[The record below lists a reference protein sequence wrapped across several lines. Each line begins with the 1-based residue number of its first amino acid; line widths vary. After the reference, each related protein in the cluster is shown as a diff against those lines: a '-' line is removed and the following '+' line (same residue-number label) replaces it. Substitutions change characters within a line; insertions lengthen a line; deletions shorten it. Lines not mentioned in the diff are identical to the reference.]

1 MPSII
6 VAKKMNYLTKI
17 KKIGKFEIKS
27 CRTLKP
33 KEVEI

>member
-17 KKIGKFEIKS
+17 KKIGKFEIK
-27 CRTLKP
+27 
-33 KEVEI
+33 EVKKIKKRR

>member
-17 KKIGKFEIKS
+17 KKIGKFKI
-27 CRTLKP
+27 
-33 KEVEI
+33 KEVKKIKIKKRR